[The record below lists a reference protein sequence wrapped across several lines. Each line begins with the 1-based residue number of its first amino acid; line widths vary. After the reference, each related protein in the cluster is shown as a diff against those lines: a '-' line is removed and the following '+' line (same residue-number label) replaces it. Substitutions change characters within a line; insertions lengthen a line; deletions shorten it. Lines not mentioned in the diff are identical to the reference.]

1 MEELQWHREPF
12 YFTLECADHKK
23 RILSSKS
30 YLSQVRSCFL
40 AFKLPLG
47 AHCDP
52 ATLFSC
58 LDHSVPRYL
67 HQKFPPLLLSHV
79 LDACQL
85 GILSQAFPHLLQ
97 RHCHV
102 TYKRLYDFLRHP
114 PLQALQDALETIS
127 AKAQFDGKEL
137 PVFTRVAESY
147 GYIYLDLGDSMWQA
161 VEVRPS
167 GWSIVSELP
176 VRFRRSKGMMAL
188 PKPEHGGSISSLR
201 RFVNVKEDDW
211 VLFVSWLIAAFR
223 PKGPYPILGL
233 KGEQGSAKTTIGRV
247 ARQLIDP
254 FMIDPFKAPMRTK
267 PPNERDLMITAS
279 NSYLIT
285 LDNLSHLSPWLS
297 DALCRLATGGG
308 LATRQLYTDDEEI
321 IFDAQR
327 PTLLNGIEKE
337 ASDIALESSPV
348 ATAVYEFMRDKN
360 KWEGTFGDLLG
371 SLNSRVNN
379 GSRTGRS
386 LPISA
391 RALECAD
398 ASQSQPK
405 KCRYHVGSSA
415 T

>member
-1 MEELQWHREPF
+1 
-12 YFTLECADHKK
+12 
-23 RILSSKS
+23 
-30 YLSQVRSCFL
+30 
-40 AFKLPLG
+40 
-47 AHCDP
+47 
-52 ATLFSC
+52 
-58 LDHSVPRYL
+58 
-67 HQKFPPLLLSHV
+67 
-79 LDACQL
+79 
-85 GILSQAFPHLLQ
+85 
-97 RHCHV
+97 
-102 TYKRLYDFLRHP
+102 
-114 PLQALQDALETIS
+114 
-127 AKAQFDGKEL
+127 
-137 PVFTRVAESY
+137 
-147 GYIYLDLGDSMWQA
+147 
-161 VEVRPS
+161 
-167 GWSIVSELP
+167 
-176 VRFRRSKGMMAL
+176 MAL

-391 RALECAD
+391 RAL
-398 ASQSQPK
+398 
-405 KCRYHVGSSA
+405 SSA
-415 T
+415 LTRLSPSLRNAGITLDRLPREARTGRRLIRLENTRAAEPRLAQSPQPQAVHRAASDDSCDDWREDVSGARTAFSKGGDGVTVYAG